1 MQKMKWITE
10 KQTYALFSDIEVGS
24 VKEASWSFRRV
35 HENDRREIRKEME
48 GETKK
53 INAKNRMM
61 AGNVTRPNKT
71 KRGYISHFPSPG
83 RVPGSARRIEGI
95 IRLRDVD

>member
-10 KQTYALFSDIEVGS
+10 KQTYPLFSDIEVGS

-53 INAKNRMM
+53 
-61 AGNVTRPNKT
+61 
-71 KRGYISHFPSPG
+71 
-83 RVPGSARRIEGI
+83 
-95 IRLRDVD
+95 